1 MFNGSMRI
9 GDAEYDCTRA
19 NVSSL
24 PDFVDLSVPKD
35 GVLVTLANGWNDF
48 ITE

>member
-19 NVSSL
+19 IVSSL

-35 GVLVTLANGWNDF
+35 GVLVTLANDWSDY
-48 ITE
+48 ISE